1 MQATQP
7 IIVTIRLSKET
18 KNTYRYDAVEEDA
31 PVSNLYIQKKALPG
45 GKKLQREANRLP
57 SRNKHI

>member
-7 IIVTIRLSKET
+7 ITVTIRLSKET

-45 GKKLQREANRLP
+45 GAPPELEIQLTAK
-57 SRNKHI
+57 